1 MRPAARLF
9 LLIPLTLFIIAAVLA
24 SSAHAQEFSTK
35 ELKRDG
41 DLAVYISGWPNKTE
55 VSRIKITVCVWNAT
69 PEYPLVV
76 QFNEQNW
83 TITRDGAYT
92 WETHEP
98 GWHNVTIRSE
108 RVVFAHGRFYIKPP
122 EKKPMITIMLERLQ
136 EMLKNVRMETFMLTI
151 GAALFGMMLGYG
163 AKKGTKID
171 TNYALVPAGIILFI
185 AGYYGLENYYWL
197 AAMAIAM
204 GLTYKVLPEFCKW
217 LVLVKIDKNG
227 IDSERIAC
235 DQETDEY
242 LAGFSWRGLIRKEL
256 VLKDPY
262 PILFDGENAVVVS
275 EVVETDE
282 KLIVKGD
289 PALARAL
296 MDAEIVRKLDAHLAR
311 VEARNRMLEEAKSL
325 AVFTIIRT
333 IEDLRR
339 AYRARP
345 ERATLRAIEERLARL
360 LEQLELTPER
370 GGRHVQGAPQVSG

>member
-1 MRPAARLF
+1 MRPTARLF
-9 LLIPLTLFIIAAVLA
+9 LLIPLTLFIMAAVLA

-69 PEYPLVV
+69 PDYPLVV

-83 TITRDGAYT
+83 TIARDGAYT

-108 RVVFAHGRFYIKPP
+108 RVVFACGRFYIKPP

-136 EMLKNVRMETFMLTI
+136 EMLRNIRMETFIITI
-151 GAALFGMMLGYG
+151 GAVVLGMGLGYG
-163 AKKGTKID
+163 AKRTTRLD
-171 TNYALVPAGIILFI
+171 TNYALIPAGVLIGS
-185 AGYYGLENYYWL
+185 ATYYGLDHYYWL
-197 AAMAIAM
+197 AALGLSM
-204 GLTYKVLPEFCKW
+204 GVTYKLLPEYCDW
-217 LVLVKIDKNG
+217 LILVHISKYG
-227 IDSERIAC
+227 IDSEEIAC
-235 DQETDEY
+235 DEERDEY
-242 LAGFSWRGLIRKEL
+242 LAGFNWRGLIRKQLEIE
-256 VLKDPY
+256 DPY
-262 PILFDGENAVVVS
+262 PVLFNGSNAIIVR
-275 EVVETDE
+275 EVIETEDR
-282 KLIVKGD
+282 LIIRGD

-296 MDAEIVRKLDAHLAR
+296 LDAQIVRKLDAHLAR
-311 VEARNRMLEEAKSL
+311 VEARNRMLEEAKNL
-325 AVFTIIRT
+325 AVFSIIRT

-339 AYRARP
+339 AYRAKP

-370 GGRHVQGAPQVSG
+370 GGSHVPGAPQVSG